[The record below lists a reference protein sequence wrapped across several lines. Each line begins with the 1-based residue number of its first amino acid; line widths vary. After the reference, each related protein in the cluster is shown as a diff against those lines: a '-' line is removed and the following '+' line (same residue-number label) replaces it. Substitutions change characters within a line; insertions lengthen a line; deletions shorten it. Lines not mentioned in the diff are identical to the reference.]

1 MNKRYGEYLNMA
13 IPEID
18 LLDIGLGRQME
29 AEYSQNMYA
38 EMLIDELVIGNYL
51 NEKNKATL
59 AIESFHRSKAI
70 MLIHHLVE
78 GLALRPETLYVSA
91 SIMDKF
97 LINLAAVDEKAPCLV
112 TLAITCVMLANK
124 LDNSEPA
131 KFSELSKFLDKHYG
145 IKVYR
150 KSFRKLELQVLMAL
164 DFQVTYISPL
174 AFLERYQRIFDID
187 LTAYDREASEI

>member
-1 MNKRYGEYLNMA
+1 MNKRYGEYLNIA

-29 AEYSQNMYA
+29 AEYSQNMYS
-38 EMLIDELVIGNYL
+38 EMLIDELVIGDYL
-51 NEKNKATL
+51 NEKNKAIL

-70 MLIHHLVE
+70 MLIHHLTE

-97 LINLAAVDEKAPCLV
+97 LINLAAADEKAPCLV

-164 DFQVTYISPL
+164 DF
-174 AFLERYQRIFDID
+174 
-187 LTAYDREASEI
+187 